1 MKSTALIIALLI
13 CSNIGRSASAQEAKP
28 LMILGRDMQP
38 EYLLVT
44 DLDGSIRRVSER
56 REYPD
61 DGRNCDPGWR
71 EIQRIAGLLLCGK
84 RMRAHAR

>member
-44 DLDGSIRRVSER
+44 DLDGSIQRVSER
-56 REYPD
+56 RMVVHK
-61 DGRNCDPGWR
+61 
-71 EIQRIAGLLLCGK
+71 LHHLK
-84 RMRAHAR
+84 RQSD